1 MELTQNNSNV
11 LVSRAISRE
20 EAKAGINMMDKHYKS
35 LKKYENSNITPED
48 FIQSRKSAK
57 PEWNKSTNNKSINK
71 G

>member
-20 EAKAGINMMDKHYKS
+20 EAKAGINLMDKHQKS

-48 FIQSRKSAK
+48 FV
-57 PEWNKSTNNKSINK
+57 
-71 G
+71 